1 MKNGFAMENKN
12 LSKKLKMSR
21 KDPDV
26 KEALNESYTVMRS
39 QTQWTNIANKAVNLP
54 KRLSNYDFRVIHVDF
69 KYPDRKFEKNIKFKK
84 EQEKIIVQTSKE
96 VIKIAQIT

>member
-21 KDPDV
+21 KGPDV

-54 KRLSNYDFRVIHVDF
+54 KKLSDYDFRVIHVDF
-69 KYPDRKFEKNIKFKK
+69 KYPDRKFKK
-84 EQEKIIVQTSKE
+84 ILNLRRNRRK
-96 VIKIAQIT
+96 